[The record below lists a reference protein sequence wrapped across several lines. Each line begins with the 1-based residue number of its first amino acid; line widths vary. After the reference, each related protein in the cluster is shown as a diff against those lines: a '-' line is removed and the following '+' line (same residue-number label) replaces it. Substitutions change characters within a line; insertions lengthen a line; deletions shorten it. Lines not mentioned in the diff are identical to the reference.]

1 MRGARDS
8 AAHAAPG
15 HVKPLHAG
23 TFGLPRAYRLKGP
36 RFRAAFDA
44 GTTRA
49 GRYVVMWIRRT
60 DAMPGQVGF
69 VATKRMFARAVDRNR
84 ARRLMREAYRL
95 TRPSLIE
102 PVDIVLLARRPIL
115 NARLPE
121 VAAALRDM
129 CRQARLWRDVT

>member
-23 TFGLPRAYRLKGP
+23 TVGLPRVSRLRGP
-36 RFRAAFDA
+36 RFRATFDA
-44 GTTRA
+44 NTTRA
-49 GRYVVMWIRRT
+49 GRHVVLWLRKT
-60 DAMPGQVGF
+60 DGTPGQAGF

-95 TRPSLIE
+95 TRPHLIE
-102 PVDIVLLARRPIL
+102 DVDMVLLARRPIL
-115 NARLPE
+115 NARLTE
-121 VAAALRDM
+121 VMETFQTL
-129 CRQARLWRDVT
+129 CRQARIWRDAT